1 MFVIRQA
8 QLHDLDDLHSLAK
21 QTYFINLP
29 PDREIIAS
37 KIEQSQRS
45 FASLVPGRRGAA
57 SRASAPRSGA
67 APRGA
72 EGSGIRTITGDSD
85 LFMLV
90 LEDVEGRGVIGTG
103 QVIAR
108 MGGRGQPRV
117 FLTLSTMTRESA
129 SLKISWTHQT
139 ARLEKDETGPSEIGG
154 LIVNHAFRGHKL
166 RLGRFLSLA
175 RFHIVGL
182 FRARFAD
189 RVIAEML
196 GPIDRNGYN
205 PFFEK
210 FTRHFIP
217 RSFAEVYR
225 FSQTSK
231 EFVIGLMPPGEIDL
245 SIMDPEVA
253 NSAGAVAD
261 ETRGARRILEQLG
274 FAYHQRI
281 DPMDGG
287 PHLEAVTEDISLVR
301 KTRRLRSVIAAPQRG
316 RRVPRGT
323 PPTPPNLLVSALDR
337 NGNFRAVQTSGE
349 VRAGGVGAITP
360 DALDLLNPADA
371 VILGAMPLE

>member
-45 FASLVPGRRGAA
+45 FASLVPGRRAQTSAA
-57 SRASAPRSGA
+57 RSS
-67 APRGA
+67 
-72 EGSGIRTITGDSD
+72 EGSGIRTITAGSD

-175 RFHIVGL
+175 RFHLIGL
-182 FRARFAD
+182 FRSRFAD

-196 GPIDRNGYN
+196 GPIDRSGYN

-261 ETRGARRILEQLG
+261 ETRSARRILEQLG
-274 FAYHQRI
+274 FGYHQRI

-287 PHLEAVTEDISLVR
+287 PHLEAVTDDISLVR
-301 KTRRLRSVIAAPQRG
+301 QTRRLRSIDAAPRRG
-316 RRVPRGT
+316 RAARGASLV
-323 PPTPPNLLVSALDR
+323 PPNLLVSALDR
-337 NGNFRAVQTSGE
+337 NGNFRAVQTTGE
-349 VRAGGVGAITP
+349 IRAQGAAMITP
-360 DALDLLNPADA
+360 DALDLLHADDA
-371 VILGAMPLE
+371 AILGAMPLPS